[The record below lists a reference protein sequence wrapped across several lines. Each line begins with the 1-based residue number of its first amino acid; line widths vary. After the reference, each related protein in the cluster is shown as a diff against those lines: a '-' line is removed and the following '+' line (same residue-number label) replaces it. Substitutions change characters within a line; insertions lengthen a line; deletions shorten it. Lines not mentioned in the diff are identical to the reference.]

1 METVIIVIPLMVIVA
16 LVALV
21 LMQRSEGGAL
31 GIGGGGNFLSTR
43 SQANVLTR
51 STGILAA
58 VFFLT
63 SLALGVLGRF
73 GEKPTSILE
82 HVQSEKAPVTAPAP
96 AGGAP
101 AASDSAA
108 GGKTMLDPL
117 NPLSKGGQAGGA
129 PASPDTGGPPPR
141 APGHARAFG

>member
-43 SQANVLTR
+43 SQGNVLTR

-63 SLALGVLGRF
+63 SLALGVLSRF
-73 GEKPTSILE
+73 GEKPASILE
-82 HVQSEKAPVTAPAP
+82 HVQSEKAPITAPA
-96 AGGAP
+96 
-101 AASDSAA
+101 
-108 GGKTMLDPL
+108 
-117 NPLSKGGQAGGA
+117 GQTGGA
-129 PASPDTGGPPPR
+129 PASTNGAAGGKSVLDQLN
-141 APGHARAFG
+141 ALSKDGQG